1 MSDDETPNAPP
12 ELGDGELV
20 PGDATDVPE
29 QLEDGQL
36 VAQSLQASMSSFSG
50 PLPPPEM
57 YAAYER
63 QVPGTAEWMRGEV
76 AKAREERH
84 AFVMRHLELEHRGNR
99 LAAVLLITLVL
110 AAVLAVLAMAWFLFE
125 TGKPVY
131 GGVATL
137 SDVLLVGFT
146 ITRIRRPKRPPD
158 DQPAA

>member
-1 MSDDETPNAPP
+1 
-12 ELGDGELV
+12 
-20 PGDATDVPE
+20 
-29 QLEDGQL
+29 
-36 VAQSLQASMSSFSG
+36 
-50 PLPPPEM
+50 
-57 YAAYER
+57 
-63 QVPGTAEWMRGEV
+63 MRGEV